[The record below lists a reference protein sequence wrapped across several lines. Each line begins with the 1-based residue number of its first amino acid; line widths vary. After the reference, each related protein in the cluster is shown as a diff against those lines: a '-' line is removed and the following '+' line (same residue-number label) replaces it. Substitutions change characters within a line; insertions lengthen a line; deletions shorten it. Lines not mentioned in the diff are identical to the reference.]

1 MVVKM
6 KKNAADIRRYKA
18 FTLIELLVVIAI
30 IAVLIALLLPA
41 VQQAREAARRT
52 QCKNNLKQ
60 IGLALHNYHD
70 TYLKFP
76 ASMYFSTFPN
86 GGLIGYQQTGGS
98 TTHGPSWL
106 VGLLPYIDQGPLYNQ
121 ANFTVAIGNTLNAN
135 VTSANIAGFQCPSD
149 SYATSGNKYLDTNNM
164 GPNQWARGSYAAS
177 GVGPQTFNGTPGWQS
192 LPQPPAYGA
201 LGANWRGAMGYNG
214 WGGIN
219 SVTDGTSNT
228 VASWEIRSGLGV
240 TDPRG
245 LWASG
250 RIGAGFVAN
259 CNNNGSG
266 MGSGDCYG
274 INEGTHADGDDI
286 YGCINAPAQGMG
298 CHAGADS
305 QAGPKSLHTGG
316 VHALMCD
323 GSVRFI
329 NQNLDGGTMAKII
342 AQADGQVVSDF

>member
-1 MVVKM
+1 M
-6 KKNAADIRRYKA
+6 KKNRLELRRQRA

-76 ASMYFSTFPN
+76 ASMYFSNFPN
-86 GGLIGYQQTGGS
+86 GGLSGYAATGAD
-98 TTHGPSWL
+98 TTHGPGWL
-106 VGLLPYIDQGPLYNQ
+106 VGLLPYIDQGPLFNL
-121 ANFTVAIGNTLNAN
+121 ANFSVAIGNSINAP

-149 SYATSGNKYLDTNNM
+149 SNSGAGNKFLNTGQM
-164 GPNQWARGSYAAS
+164 GPNQWGRGNYAAS
-177 GVGPQTFNGTPGWQS
+177 GTGPQTFNGAQGWTAAT
-192 LPQPPAYGA
+192 LPPSAGQI
-201 LGANWRGAMGYNG
+201 GANWRGVMGYNG

-219 SVTDGTSNT
+219 AVSDGTSNT
-228 VASWEIRSGLGV
+228 VAVWELRAGLSI

-250 RIGAGFVAN
+250 RVGASWMAN
-259 CNNNGSG
+259 CNNPGG
-266 MGSGDCYG
+266 GTASGDCLG
-274 INEGTHADGDDI
+274 INAGNKDGDDI
-286 YGCINAPAQGMG
+286 QGCVDSPPQMG
-298 CHAGADS
+298 CHTGGDG
-305 QAGPKSLHTGG
+305 QAGPKSQHTGG

-329 NQNLDGGTMAKII
+329 NQNLDGGTMAKITV
-342 AQADGQVVSDF
+342 QADGQVAGDF